1 MIAMS
6 IASILMVGVTAGY
19 SALAR
24 VSGRLATAHA
34 GLAGEPAP
42 RCRTSGEISAAA
54 SRFQSRCALPERCA
68 YDVTARSCRTTA
80 P

>member
-6 IASILMVGVTAGY
+6 IASVLLVGVTSGY

-24 VSGRLATAHA
+24 ISGRLAVAHA

-42 RCRTSGEISAAA
+42 RCRTTGETAAA
-54 SRFQSRCALPERCA
+54 NVRFQSRCTLPERCA